1 MRPAIMQSGKW
12 GREVDFNLF
21 TTSEAD
27 RLKFA
32 ANGCDANS
40 LTGDP
45 LFTSREAGDYQVKGE
60 SPAIKLGFQNFS
72 MDDFGVQKPEL
83 KRSLARRSCRATN
96 HRYKQL
102 LNDPNNRSSTSG
114 EEPSFA
120 TSPAMSFR
128 RSASRR
134 MRAACI

>member
-1 MRPAIMQSGKW
+1 MQSGKW

-83 KRSLARRSCRATN
+83 KGRSHAEAAGQRTTATSNCSTIQTIDRARLARS
-96 HRYKQL
+96 HHSQHL
-102 LNDPNNRSSTSG
+102 
-114 EEPSFA
+114 
-120 TSPAMSFR
+120 R
-128 RSASRR
+128 R
-134 MRAACI
+134 